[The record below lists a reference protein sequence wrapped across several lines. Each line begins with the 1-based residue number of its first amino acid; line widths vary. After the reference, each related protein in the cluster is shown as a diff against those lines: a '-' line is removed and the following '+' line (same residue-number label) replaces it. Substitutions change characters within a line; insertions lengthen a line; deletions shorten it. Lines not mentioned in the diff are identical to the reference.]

1 MRALRRL
8 YIVAPA
14 GRDAAGEQRRDA
26 RRAALVDVG
35 ADARRGAR
43 RIRRAIPPRRG
54 LRGGDHDDAG
64 DCLRVQDRTAALRL
78 SSVYGCAV
86 MPFTTR

>member
-1 MRALRRL
+1 MRRR
-8 YIVAPA
+8 
-14 GRDAAGEQRRDA
+14 GSGEA
-26 RRAALVDVG
+26 HDVWRWSMWG